1 MSDKITIMIVDDEP
15 IIRKAIKYEING
27 SHAMVDCRVD
37 DDGRVEQR
45 ELEVLDTFADG
56 PQLFA
61 ALNGS
66 PASRPDYLL
75 VDMEFQGEP
84 TGGIVI
90 TDRVRRQFKK
100 MDGSDIK
107 IIIISGRFDNP
118 LKEGTR
124 LQGVNPSLGT
134 RPQGVNPSLGTR
146 PQGVNSSL
154 ETRLQ
159 GTGTDRLARLKDIG
173 SVVFEAIDKGANAF
187 VSKNAVGGFS
197 IENIVR
203 AISCLERGEK
213 YYFNYPVM
221 LTLMEAAE
229 LYFERERHEALD
241 ENISDEEREILLHEA
256 AGCTAQE
263 IAQRLTRWSE
273 TEKAIQEKQK
283 ELSRKFNIV
292 NKSGARI
299 AKAIQYGLI
308 TPDDI
313 RYLKRQ

>member
-1 MSDKITIMIVDDEP
+1 MIVDDEP

-61 ALNGS
+61 ALN
-66 PASRPDYLL
+66 ATQANRPDYLL

-90 TDRVRRQFKK
+90 ADRVRRQYKK
-100 MDGSDIK
+100 IDGSDIK
-107 IIIISGRFDNP
+107 IIILSGRFDNP
-118 LKEGTR
+118 LQSE
-124 LQGVNPSLGT
+124 
-134 RPQGVNPSLGTR
+134 
-146 PQGVNSSL
+146 
-154 ETRLQ
+154 
-159 GTGTDRLARLKDIG
+159 TDRLRRIKDIG
-173 SVVFEAIDKGANAF
+173 GVVFEALQRGANAF

-203 AISCLERGEK
+203 AISCLERGER

-229 LYFERERHEALD
+229 LYFERERHDDLGES
-241 ENISDEEREILLHEA
+241 ISEEEREILLLEA

-273 TEKAIQEKQK
+273 SEKAIQEKQK

-299 AKAIQYGLI
+299 AKAIQHGI
-308 TPDDI
+308 IDPSDI
-313 RYLKRQ
+313 RYLGR

>member
-1 MSDKITIMIVDDEP
+1 MSEKITIMIVDDEP
-15 IIRKAIKYEING
+15 LIRKAIKYEING
-27 SHAMVDCRVD
+27 SHAMVDCRLD

-45 ELEVLDTFADG
+45 ELEVLDTFASG
-56 PQLFA
+56 SQLFA
-61 ALNGS
+61 ALN
-66 PASRPDYLL
+66 ATQANRPDYLL

-84 TGGIVI
+84 TGGIAI
-90 TDRVRRQFKK
+90 ADRVRKQYKK
-100 MDGSDIK
+100 IDGSDIK
-107 IIIISGRFDNP
+107 IIILSGRFDNP
-118 LKEGTR
+118 LKSETER
-124 LQGVNPSLGT
+124 LS
-134 RPQGVNPSLGTR
+134 RI
-146 PQGVNSSL
+146 
-154 ETRLQ
+154 
-159 GTGTDRLARLKDIG
+159 KDIG
-173 SVVFEAIDKGANAF
+173 SVVFEALQRGANAF

-229 LYFERERHEALD
+229 LYFERERHNEL
-241 ENISDEEREILLHEA
+241 EESISEEEREILLHEA

-273 TEKAIQEKQK
+273 SEKAIQEKQK

-299 AKAIQYGLI
+299 AKAIQYGLFS
-308 TPDDI
+308 PDEI
-313 RYLKRQ
+313 KYLKR

>member
-1 MSDKITIMIVDDEP
+1 MIVDDEP

-61 ALNGS
+61 ALN
-66 PASRPDYLL
+66 ATQANRPDYLL

-90 TDRVRRQFKK
+90 ADRVRRQYKK
-100 MDGSDIK
+100 IDGSDIK
-107 IIIISGRFDNP
+107 IIILSGRFDNP
-118 LKEGTR
+118 LKVEARPSGA
-124 LQGVNPSLGT
+124 NP
-134 RPQGVNPSLGTR
+134 P
-146 PQGVNSSL
+146 L
-154 ETRLQ
+154 E
-159 GTGTDRLARLKDIG
+159 TDRLRRIKDIG
-173 SVVFEAIDKGANAF
+173 GVVFEALQRGANAF

-203 AISCLERGEK
+203 AISCLERGER

-229 LYFERERHEALD
+229 LYFERERHDDLGES
-241 ENISDEEREILLHEA
+241 ISEEEREILLLEA

-273 TEKAIQEKQK
+273 SEKAIQEKQK

-299 AKAIQYGLI
+299 AKAIQHGI
-308 TPDDI
+308 IDPSNI
-313 RYLKRQ
+313 KYLGR